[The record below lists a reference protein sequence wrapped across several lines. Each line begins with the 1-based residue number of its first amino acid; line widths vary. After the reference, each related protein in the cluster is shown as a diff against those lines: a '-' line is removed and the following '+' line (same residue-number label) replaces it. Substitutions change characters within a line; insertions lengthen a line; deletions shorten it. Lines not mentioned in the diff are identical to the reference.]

1 MSLPQ
6 AIIIGK
12 AADKISREIT
22 RSHEVSAARSAIAT
36 GTGAALGAAAS
47 GALVVTGIAAAPVT
61 VPLTLAAGGFAL
73 LCSLFE

>member
-6 AIIIGK
+6 AITIGK
-12 AADKISREIT
+12 VADKISREIT

-61 VPLTLAAGGFAL
+61 VSLTLAAGGFAL
-73 LCSLFE
+73 FCSLFE

>member
-1 MSLPQ
+1 M
-6 AIIIGK
+6 
-12 AADKISREIT
+12 ADLSETHR
-22 RSHEVSAARSAIAT
+22 RLLLDA
-36 GTGAALGAAAS
+36 GTALGTFLLLVVPLIALGIPEEAAAS

>member
-6 AIIIGK
+6 AITIGK

-22 RSHEVSAARSAIAT
+22 RSHEVSAARSAIA
-36 GTGAALGAAAS
+36 TGAALGAAAS

>member
-6 AIIIGK
+6 AITIGK

-36 GTGAALGAAAS
+36 STGAALGAAAS
-47 GALVVTGIAAAPVT
+47 GALVITSIAADYEIGRASCRERV
-61 VPLTLAAGGFAL
+61 
-73 LCSLFE
+73 